1 MITKSLVKYFKIKMS
16 YLAYDSI
23 ISFERHYLKKNIL
36 GKKMLKLNNILGL
49 DVGYMV
55 YIVF

>member
-1 MITKSLVKYFKIKMS
+1 MS

-36 GKKMLKLNNILGL
+36 GKKMLKLNNIQGL

-55 YIVF
+55 TLFF